1 MTVTV
6 GIPTK
11 DRYSS
16 LDKTL
21 LSIALQTY
29 KPIEVII
36 VDDSVN
42 PVDIREIS
50 HYEYI
55 LRLLSDKGIE
65 WRVIWGA
72 KKGQHYSHQLIQEEA
87 KGDLI
92 FRIDDDEVAEP
103 DVLET
108 LHKTFENFPNVGA
121 VAPSVT
127 MPDARGMR
135 AGPYN
140 LISDIEAPN
149 LQWFSGTG
157 IHEVEHLYSCFLY
170 KKGIVKYDLS
180 LSTVAHREETIFSHS
195 IKRAGYNL
203 YVNMY
208 TTVHHFR
215 SPGGGI
221 RDFHNHQLW
230 EHDEKIFQGYLDLW
244 GVGQKGKS
252 GKMVILDS
260 GLGDHYAFKNILP
273 ELREKHKNIT
283 IACCFPEVFHDEPN
297 LKLISIAEA
306 KLMYG
311 NIDAYNIYH
320 FMGSNNWTQSL
331 TKAFRQLYIGN
342 ENNNITLQP
351 EIKEWKKESKEL
363 SNIVMENGYKLIN

>member
-1 MTVTV
+1 MNITV
-6 GIPTK
+6 GVPTK
-11 DRYSS
+11 DRYGS

-87 KGDLI
+87 KGDWI

-103 DVLET
+103 DVLDQ
-108 LHKTFENFPNVGA
+108 LASYPHVGDGAIAPCVLMPNA
-121 VAPSVT
+121 NELPNDLPRNKMES
-127 MPDARGMR
+127 
-135 AGPYN
+135 
-140 LISDIEAPN
+140 IESPN
-149 LQWFSGTG
+149 MQWFKGTEVC
-157 IHEVEHLYSCFLY
+157 EVEHLYSCFLY
-170 KKGIVKYDLS
+170 KKGIAKYDLS

-195 IKRAGYNL
+195 IYRAGYKL
-203 YVNMY
+203 WVNMWAKVY
-208 TTVHHFR
+208 HFR

-244 GVGQKGKS
+244 GIGQKGKN

-273 ELREKHKNIT
+273 ELRAKHENIT
-283 IACCFPEVFHDEPN
+283 IACCFPEVFHDEPS

-320 FMGSNNWTQSL
+320 FMGSNNWKQSL
-331 TKAFRQLYIGN
+331 VKAFRQLYIGN
-342 ENNNITLQP
+342 ENNNIPLQS
-351 EIKEWKKESKEL
+351 ETKEREAEPKEL
-363 SNIVMENGYKLIN
+363 SNIIMETGYKLIS